1 MPGALLLFLSI
12 KAVDGFKVQAVLW
25 QPETTAPPQSP
36 PAHRPPAGTAP
47 LPSSSGPGA
56 VSVRHARSHTAF
68 EISRISAA
76 LGGVSLTS
84 PIRAL

>member
-36 PAHRPPAGTAP
+36 PAV
-47 LPSSSGPGA
+47 LSG
-56 VSVRHARSHTAF
+56 
-68 EISRISAA
+68 
-76 LGGVSLTS
+76 
-84 PIRAL
+84 